1 MAEQL
6 TFDLPSEPALGRG
19 DFFISPSNAVAV
31 DVVQTWHDWPQGK
44 LILVGP
50 HGAGKTHLVHVWAGL
65 TGAKIVE
72 AASLADQKI
81 GGLANGAVAVENAD
95 AIAGNRAAEEALFH
109 LHNLT
114 LANGAA
120 LLITATQPAVRWGL
134 GLPDLA
140 SRMQGS
146 AMATLEA
153 PDDALLSAVLVK
165 LFADRQVTI
174 DPSLVSYLVS
184 RMDRSFAGAGRLVD
198 ALDKAALSKQRK
210 LTRALAGEVLDK
222 LP

>member
-1 MAEQL
+1 M
-6 TFDLPSEPALGRG
+6 
-19 DFFISPSNAVAV
+19 
-31 DVVQTWHDWPQGK
+31 
-44 LILVGP
+44 
-50 HGAGKTHLVHVWAGL
+50 
-65 TGAKIVE
+65 
-72 AASLADQKI
+72 
-81 GGLANGAVAVENAD
+81 ENAD

-114 LANGAA
+114 LSNGAP
-120 LLITATQPAVRWGL
+120 LLITATQPAARWGL
-134 GLPDLA
+134 SLPDLA

-165 LFADRQVTI
+165 LFADRQVTV
-174 DPSLVSYLVS
+174 DPGLISYLIS
-184 RMDRSFAGAGRLVD
+184 RMDRSFEGAGQLVD